1 MLELVK
7 IQLFLLFYWQC
18 TYHQFFK
25 FLKKRLKILK
35 ILVSV
40 ISFVD
45 DRLFISQD
53 KSFDISNSNLFC
65 SYQIM
70 LLLLKQF
77 GLIKH
82 GKTEVLHFSR
92 TYRTFNH
99 PLLDLTILGSPI
111 IHPKETW
118 HYLGFIFDR
127 KLTFHQHINFYV
139 NKAISIVKSMKMLGN
154 STRGLIPSQKHLLYR
169 VFILPIT
176 LYRFT
181 LWFYNKVPLAYLLKI
196 LRNMQ

>member
-1 MLELVK
+1 MYLSSVFQIFE
-7 IQLFLLFYWQC
+7 
-18 TYHQFFK
+18 
-25 FLKKRLKILK
+25 KRLKILK

-65 SYQIM
+65 SYQII

-181 LWFYNKVPLAYLLKI
+181 LWFYNKAPLAYLLKI

>member
-1 MLELVK
+1 MYLSLVFQIFEK
-7 IQLFLLFYWQC
+7 I
-18 TYHQFFK
+18 
-25 FLKKRLKILK
+25 LKILK

-45 DRLFISQD
+45 NRLFISQD
-53 KSFDISNSNLFC
+53 KSFDISNSNLFY

-77 GLIKH
+77 GIIIKH
-82 GKTEVLHFSR
+82 GKTEVFHFFR
-92 TYRTFNH
+92 TYRTFNY

-127 KLTFHQHINFYV
+127 KLTSYQHINFYV

-154 STRGLIPSQKHLLYR
+154 STRGLIPFQKHLLYR

-181 LWFYNKVPLAYLLKI
+181 LWFYSKAPLAYLLKSSEI
-196 LRNMQ
+196 YNEELLYGF

>member
-1 MLELVK
+1 M
-7 IQLFLLFYWQC
+7 
-18 TYHQFFK
+18 QFFPSLVGRRTK
-25 FLKKRLKILK
+25 YFWNNFSSPFFSIHVGVGQDSALSPILLAMYLSPVFQIFEKRLKILK

-53 KSFDISNSNLFC
+53 KSFDISNSNLFY

-77 GLIKH
+77 GLIIKH
-82 GKTEVLHFSR
+82 GKTEVFHLFR
-92 TYRTFNH
+92 TYRTFNY

-127 KLTFHQHINFYV
+127 KLTSY
-139 NKAISIVKSMKMLGN
+139 
-154 STRGLIPSQKHLLYR
+154 
-169 VFILPIT
+169 
-176 LYRFT
+176 
-181 LWFYNKVPLAYLLKI
+181 
-196 LRNMQ
+196 